1 LKKFLRTIINAHKR
15 LFTLFNITYTQFESA
30 LTMKKILILFFLL
43 IAYSCNNE
51 NDKEKNETNDLG
63 DFNAYIDAKNLR
75 LFAKEGVNDLFL
87 ENVGKAYEA
96 MFEDNILID
105 ESMRSHYLSI
115 SKSKYVYQRV
125 GLFAEDNPNFD
136 PGTPPSPFDD
146 NATDYIWEIK
156 EKGEEQIGEVIEH
169 LLHTV
174 TNVIYYLAYSN
185 EWNYDDTSSLLNKA
199 MQESIDKGIYDI
211 SSYDEIK
218 NDKEIYN
225 KILTQEYAYWLILA
239 EWNYFIIAGKKM
251 EGISGNEEFTIGTSL
266 EIASQLPLGHKLYKE
281 YIEKI
286 LSIPDPGTIKLLFPN

>member
-1 LKKFLRTIINAHKR
+1 
-15 LFTLFNITYTQFESA
+15 
-30 LTMKKILILFFLL
+30 M
-43 IAYSCNNE
+43 
-51 NDKEKNETNDLG
+51 
-63 DFNAYIDAKNLR
+63 
-75 LFAKEGVNDLFL
+75 
-87 ENVGKAYEA
+87 
-96 MFEDNILID
+96 
-105 ESMRSHYLSI
+105 
-115 SKSKYVYQRV
+115 
-125 GLFAEDNPNFD
+125 
-136 PGTPPSPFDD
+136 
-146 NATDYIWEIK
+146 
-156 EKGEEQIGEVIEH
+156 IEH

-266 EIASQLPLGHKLYKE
+266 EIASQLLLLNFHLQ
-281 YIEKI
+281 INI
-286 LSIPDPGTIKLLFPN
+286 LKKY